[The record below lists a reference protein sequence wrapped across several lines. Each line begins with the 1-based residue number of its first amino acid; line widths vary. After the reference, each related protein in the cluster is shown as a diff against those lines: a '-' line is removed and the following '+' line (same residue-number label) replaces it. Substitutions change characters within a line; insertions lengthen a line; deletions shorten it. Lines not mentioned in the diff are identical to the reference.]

1 MSAMIARLLPAH
13 IACAD
18 FEGDDPSARLL
29 PGEEPA
35 LSGAVQSRIGEF
47 TTARSCARRALLQ
60 FGVTG
65 VALPSGPNRE
75 PLWPQGYVGSITHC
89 EGYRAAAVARR
100 EDALSI
106 GIDVELHEPLPSEIL
121 SLVTVSTEQAWLAR
135 APEGFYWDRLIF
147 SAKESVYKAWF
158 PLTRAWLDFGD
169 VCITVNAA
177 AGEFSASLSPDSYKS
192 GGRSLDNFA
201 GRFLFT
207 PKHILTA
214 IVVSG

>member
-1 MSAMIARLLPAH
+1 MSAIIARLLPAYV
-13 IACAD
+13 ACAD
-18 FEGDDPSARLL
+18 FERDDPSARLL

-35 LSGAVQSRIGEF
+35 LRGAVQSRIGEF
-47 TTARSCARRALLQ
+47 ATARSCARRALQQ
-60 FGVTG
+60 FGAPA

-100 EDALSI
+100 QDALSI
-106 GIDVELHEPLPSEIL
+106 GIDAEPHEPLPSEIL
-121 SLVTVSTEQAWLAR
+121 SLVTVSAERAWLAR
-135 APEGFYWDRLIF
+135 APEGVYWDRLIF

-158 PLTRAWLDFGD
+158 PLNRAWLDFGD

-177 AGEFSASLSPDSYKS
+177 TGDFSATLLPGSCKS
-192 GGRSLDNFA
+192 SGHSLDNFT

-214 IVVSG
+214 IVVGG